1 VTDSREIGVSLSP
14 PEKVEKLQ
22 AALHTKAKNSP
33 DYRFYALYDKVYRW
47 DVLAVA
53 YTRCRENGGAPGV
66 DGQTFEDIEKYGLF
80 QWLSELAED
89 LRKETYRPQ
98 PVRRVYIPKPDG
110 KQRPLGIPCIKDRVV
125 QMAAVLVLEPI
136 FETDL
141 EPEQHA
147 YRRERSA
154 LDAVRQVERHLRTG
168 HTEVVD
174 ADLSGY
180 FDSIPH
186 PELMKSLARR
196 ISDSRMLRLLKM
208 WLEVAVE
215 ETDEKGNRHRTTRN
229 KDQGMGTPQG
239 APISPLLSNI
249 YMRRFVKGW
258 KKGGHERRLE
268 AHIVNYADDFVICCR
283 GTAEEA
289 MSVMRGMM
297 SKLKLTVNETKTRLC
312 RLPEDSFD
320 FLGYTLGRNYDP
332 RTGRSYL
339 GARPSQKKIARLCG
353 AVYEMTGRE
362 TTWLD
367 VDEQIGRI
375 NRKLRGWANY
385 FCIGTIS
392 KAYRHVNEY
401 VHQRV
406 RQWLGAKFKVKG
418 LGRTRFRNHY
428 LHAELGLYQLRRSV
442 KASGS

>member
-1 VTDSREIGVSLSP
+1 MGQHGRVS
-14 PEKVEKLQ
+14 
-22 AALHTKAKNSP
+22 
-33 DYRFYALYDKVYRW
+33 
-47 DVLAVA
+47 
-53 YTRCRENGGAPGV
+53 
-66 DGQTFEDIEKYGLF
+66 
-80 QWLSELAED
+80 
-89 LRKETYRPQ
+89 
-98 PVRRVYIPKPDG
+98 
-110 KQRPLGIPCIKDRVV
+110 
-125 QMAAVLVLEPI
+125 
-136 FETDL
+136 
-141 EPEQHA
+141 
-147 YRRERSA
+147 
-154 LDAVRQVERHLRTG
+154 
-168 HTEVVD
+168 
-174 ADLSGY
+174 

-186 PELMKSLARR
+186 HELMKSLSRR

-208 WLEVAVE
+208 WLEAAVE

-239 APISPLLSNI
+239 APISPMLSNL
-249 YMRRFVKGW
+249 YMRRFIKGW
-258 KKGGHERRLE
+258 KTGGHERRLD

-312 RLPEDSFD
+312 RLPEGAFD

-332 RTGRSYL
+332 RTGDSYL
-339 GARPSQKKIARLCG
+339 GARPSQKKIVRLCG
-353 AVYEMTGRE
+353 AVYEMTGRD

-385 FCIGTIS
+385 FCSGTIS

-418 LGRTRFRNHY
+418 LGKTRFRNNY
-428 LHAELGLYQLRRSV
+428 LHQELGLYQLRRSS
-442 KASGS
+442 KPSCS